1 MTVPWWGVLPFAMLL
16 GCIATFPLI
25 PQTRKLWHHNWF
37 QLVVALVFG
46 LPMGLWMW
54 LAGNHHGVIHALVE
68 YGQFIT
74 LLLSLYVVSG
84 GIYVSGDIRATPRNN
99 VIFLLVGGAL
109 ASFIGTTG
117 AAMLMIRPLLN
128 TNVERTHRVHTVV
141 FAIFIVAN
149 CGGLLTPLGDP
160 PLFLGMLRGVP
171 FLWTMSLL
179 PEWAFVNGLLLV
191 SYYALDRKLYSTEPA
206 EALLLDDTAI
216 EPIGIRGKLNF
227 LWLACIVLA
236 VAKAPSVDMHAIF
249 EGHAHWFSYMPFRE
263 IAMLA
268 VAAISFF
275 IGDKVIRFEKNK
287 FEFGPILEVGA
298 LFIGIFLAMVPA
310 LKYLA
315 QVAPTLPLNEVT
327 FFAFTGGL
335 SAVLDNAPTYVT
347 FFEMA
352 RELPGT
358 PRIGFAPGVPEL
370 YLTSISLGAVF
381 CGAITYI
388 GNGPNFMVKAIAE
401 SAKVVMPSFGGYT
414 LKWAFRY
421 LVPSLIITV
430 IVFIVQDWRIKS
442 IGIIWAVVR
451 VASDLWQARRYP
463 DPHHTK
469 PPNTEGS

>member
-1 MTVPWWGVLPFAMLL
+1 MTVPWWGVIPFAMLL

-25 PQTRKLWHHNWF
+25 PQTKKLWHHTWF

-46 LPMGLWMW
+46 VPMGAWMW
-54 LAGNHHGVIHALVE
+54 IAGNHHGVVHALVE

-84 GIYVSGDIRATPRNN
+84 GIFVSGDIRATPRNN
-99 VIFLLVGGAL
+99 VIFLLIGGVL

-128 TNVERTHRVHTVV
+128 TNAERENKVHTVV
-141 FAIFIVAN
+141 FAIFVVAN

-171 FLWTMSLL
+171 FLWTMHLL
-179 PEWAFVNGLLLV
+179 PEWAFVNGMLLMTFF
-191 SYYALDRKLYSTEPA
+191 ALDRKLYSQERPA
-206 EALLLDDTAI
+206 AIKLDDTSI

-227 LWLACIVLA
+227 LWLALIVLA
-236 VAKAPSVDMHAIF
+236 VAKVPSVNLHHIF
-249 EGHAHWFSYMPFRE
+249 EGHAHWNHWIPFRE
-263 IAMLA
+263 MMMLSMA
-268 VAAISFF
+268 GISYAFSNK
-275 IGDKVIRFEKNK
+275 KVRFEDNK
-287 FEFGPILEVGA
+287 FEWGPILEVAA

-310 LKYLA
+310 LVFLA
-315 QVAPTLPLNEVT
+315 QVAPTLPLNELT

-352 RELPGT
+352 RELPGD
-358 PRIGFAPGVPEL
+358 PRIGFPPGVPEL

-381 CGAITYI
+381 CGAVTYI
-388 GNGPNFMVKAIAE
+388 GNGPNFMVKSIAE
-401 SAKVVMPSFGGYT
+401 SANVTMPSFAGYT

-421 LVPSLIITV
+421 LVPVL
-430 IVFIVQDWRIKS
+430 FIMVMIFIAQDWRIRGL
-442 IGIIWAVVR
+442 GITWALVR
-451 VASDLWQARRYP
+451 VAQELWQAKRYP
-463 DPHHTK
+463 DPHQAPPK
-469 PPNTEGS
+469 PPA